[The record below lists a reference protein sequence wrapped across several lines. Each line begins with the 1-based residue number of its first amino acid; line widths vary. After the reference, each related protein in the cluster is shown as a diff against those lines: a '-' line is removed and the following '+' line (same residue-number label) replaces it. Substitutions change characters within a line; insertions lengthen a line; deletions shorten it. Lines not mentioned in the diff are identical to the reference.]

1 MQPFRNCLIQR
12 AQISV
17 AAQSFRVNFVIN
29 LAKKERGDRAGL
41 PVP

>member
-17 AAQSFRVNFVIN
+17 AAQSFRVNFAIN
-29 LAKKERGDRAGL
+29 LAKKRGADRAAL